1 MENGQLTWITNF
13 IWSIADDVLR
23 DIYKRGKY
31 RDVILPITVIR
42 RLDAVLEP
50 TKQAVLDM
58 KANLDKAGVTNQ
70 DVALRQTPVSAPIMD
85 NHRGLPLHCHYH
97 IAKNPLRSHL
107 DAENPNPIGVHSQ
120 WNVFFVGTTYRS
132 PLGRRRHDRHPLA
145 LLPSKD
151 LGMP

>member
-31 RDVILPITVIR
+31 RDVILPMTVIR

-58 KANLDKAGVTNQ
+58 KANLA
-70 DVALRQTPVSAPIMD
+70 R
-85 NHRGLPLHCHYH
+85 
-97 IAKNPLRSHL
+97 
-107 DAENPNPIGVHSQ
+107 
-120 WNVFFVGTTYRS
+120 
-132 PLGRRRHDRHPLA
+132 LA
-145 LLPSKD
+145 
-151 LGMP
+151 